1 MIELWQ
7 PIAAAKS
14 AEREDWR
21 MPLDAAARED
31 PPVALARRIAD
42 VVKGWLAPDSPE
54 RVRDA
59 ATREPRRIAAG
70 DIMILV
76 RSRGAF
82 FEAMIRA
89 LKEARVKTAGAD
101 RLTLRNSI
109 AVMDLVAVGRCA
121 LLPDDDL
128 TLAAALKSPL
138 FGLDDDDLIALAPE
152 RAGSLARALDASRR
166 PNDSAAARRRLEAW
180 RRRAKVHSPYLFYA
194 RLVGEDGG
202 RRALLA
208 RLGPEVADAIDE
220 FMALA
225 LAHEQKAAPSLHAFL
240 AEIEATDFAIKRDME
255 GAGDSVRVMT
265 VHAAKGL
272 EAPIVF
278 LPDTCSAPH
287 ARNEAKL
294 IDLGGADAGDPPLF
308 VWATKRATI
317 RRRSR
322 ARARRRARPPRANIA
337 ACSMSR

>member
-1 MIELWQ
+1 M
-7 PIAAAKS
+7 
-14 AEREDWR
+14 
-21 MPLDAAARED
+21 
-31 PPVALARRIAD
+31 
-42 VVKGWLAPDSPE
+42 
-54 RVRDA
+54 RDA
-59 ATREPRRIAAG
+59 ETLAPRRIAAG

-101 RLTLRNSI
+101 RLSLRDSI
-109 AVMDLVAVGRCA
+109 AVMDLIAVGRSA

-138 FGLDDDDLIALAPE
+138 VGLDDDDLMALAPQ
-152 RAGSLARALDASRR
+152 RAGSLAQALAESADPRF
-166 PNDSAAARRRLEAW
+166 AAARRRLEAW
-180 RRRAKVHSPYLFYA
+180 RRRAGSHSPYMFYA

-225 LAHEQKAAPSLHAFL
+225 LAHEQKAAPSLDAFL
-240 AEIEATDFAIKRDME
+240 AEIEATDIADQARHGRRRRQRARDDRPRRQ
-255 GAGDSVRVMT
+255 G
-265 VHAAKGL
+265 
-272 EAPIVF
+272 P
-278 LPDTCSAPH
+278 
-287 ARNEAKL
+287 
-294 IDLGGADAGDPPLF
+294 GGADRVPARHVLG
-308 VWATKRATI
+308 AACAQ
-317 RRRSR
+317 RRQAHRPR
-322 ARARRRARPPRANIA
+322 RRRARRTAAVGLGDEEGRRFAAARRRSPTRARGRRAASIA